1 MRRII
6 VFGTGAF
13 YKSQEN
19 RIKETYE
26 IAAFLDNGV
35 PAGMPGSY
43 PDSQIKIYNP
53 CDTDMIQE
61 YPILIMVRK
70 FYDICRQLM
79 EMKVPEGNIKIGLQ
93 EYPDS
98 RQEKLVFSSGER
110 ILLKNGTIS
119 FHTMQKDFDIG
130 SQEEFD
136 RMVAEYYSQKEKREN
151 PYIDLIADMPVMP
164 LNRTFGWERGRP
176 VDRYY
181 IEKFLEDNRELI
193 GGDVLEIAENTY
205 TMQFGEERVRNSY
218 ILHIEGWGENA
229 IKGNLE
235 TGEGIETEKFDTAI
249 ITQTLMFTY
258 GIGQVAHNIYKMLK
272 RGGRAFITVAGIS
285 QISRYD
291 ADEWDSYFAFHE
303 DAMRKLFVPLFGE
316 ENVDVQTHG
325 NMKTAIALLY
335 GLSYEDLKP
344 KDFEVVDKDYPV
356 IITTALYKR

>member
-1 MRRII
+1 MQKII
-6 VFGTGAF
+6 VFGTGTF

-19 RIKETYE
+19 RIKENYE

-35 PAGMPGSY
+35 PTGMPGSY
-43 PDSQIKIYNP
+43 PGSRVKIYNP
-53 CDTDMIQE
+53 CDTDLLQE
-61 YPILIMVRK
+61 YPILIMVKK
-70 FYDICRQLM
+70 FYAICRQLI
-79 EMKVPEGNIKIGLQ
+79 ERGVPEGNIKIGLQ

-98 RQEKLVFSSGER
+98 RQEKLAFSSGET
-110 ILLKNGTIS
+110 ICLQNGTIS
-119 FHTMQKDFDIG
+119 FHTEQKEYSIE
-130 SQEEFD
+130 SQEDCD
-136 RMVAEYYSQKEKREN
+136 RVIADYCRQKEKREN

-164 LNRTFGWERGRP
+164 LNRTFGWERGKP

-181 IEKFLEDNRELI
+181 IERFLEGNRELI

-205 TMQFGEERVRNSY
+205 TMQFGGERVKNSY

-235 TGEGIETEKFDTAI
+235 TGEGIEIEKFDTVI

-258 GIGQVAHNIYKMLK
+258 GIEQVAQNIYKMLK
-272 RGGRAFITVAGIS
+272 QGGRAFITVAGIS
-285 QISRYD
+285 QISRYV
-291 ADEWDSYFAFHE
+291 ADEWGSYFAFHE

-344 KDFEVVDKDYPV
+344 EDFEIVDNDYPV